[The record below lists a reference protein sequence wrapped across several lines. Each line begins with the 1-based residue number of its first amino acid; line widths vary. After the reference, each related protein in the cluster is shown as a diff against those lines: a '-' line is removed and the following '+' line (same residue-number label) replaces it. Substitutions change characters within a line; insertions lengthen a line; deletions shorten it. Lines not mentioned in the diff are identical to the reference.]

1 MGYGMESAGTSLAAS
16 RRGFLFGT
24 ILVFVATFVWI
35 ILSVALGVPEWTGYF
50 SLAGI
55 LAQVF
60 LIHRREQALYTS
72 RRWRFWYALVFAGFA
87 CDLMTRH
94 LWMQGHDTVV
104 DPMQVRRQL
113 LVGGVIL
120 FYVMVSP
127 VMIRL
132 VIRNK
137 KS

>member
-1 MGYGMESAGTSLAAS
+1 MGYGMESAGTSLAGS

-35 ILSVALGVPEWTGYF
+35 ILSVALGVPEWTEYL

-55 LAQVF
+55 LAQVL

-72 RRWRFWYALVFAGFA
+72 RRWRFWYALVIAAFA

-94 LWMQGHDTVV
+94 LWMKGHDTVA

-120 FYVMVSP
+120 FHIMVLP

-137 KS
+137 KA

>member
-55 LAQVF
+55 LAQVL

-94 LWMQGHDTVV
+94 LWMKGHDTVV

-120 FYVMVSP
+120 FYVMVLP